1 MTEVQPASESFAER
15 VAREVL
21 ELPQAECPVTHC
33 YARQLEIPAGVLIV
47 GKKHKQAC
55 VNIMLSGKMRLLRE
69 DGSVSDVEAPAV
81 FETPAGSQKIAFVFE
96 PVRFLTIHPDAFEP
110 ADIDKVESLLFE
122 ESPALQE
129 KLAEFRKAV
138 EIEFDRA

>member
-1 MTEVQPASESFAER
+1 MNEVQPTLDSLAER

-69 DGSVSDVEAPAV
+69 DGSISDVEAPAV

-110 ADIDKVESLLFE
+110 ADIEKVESLLFE
-122 ESPALQE
+122 ESPALRDRLE
-129 KLAEFRKAV
+129 ELRKSV
-138 EIEFDRA
+138 EIESAK